1 MPRTILSTGNVLLD
15 RELDDL
21 RAEVER
27 LRSQVSGQ
35 VLQPEPPAVS
45 AVGVEA
51 IGIDGAQGLQGVVTL
66 GEGQGIDLSQSGQR
80 IEVAAAV
87 CDVSASDVGYSSA
100 TKTYDDF
107 AEVVSDLASHTMDT
121 GETYSRQVQYG
132 NTAKEIAVDA
142 VGARA
147 VWNGHSDSY
156 AVSRNFGNTF
166 TQRIIIEPG
175 SLPPAYG
182 KAWGGPS
189 LVARQ
194 GATGYQEYTA
204 QWYEGTSLGSY
215 WNVRLTKMVSGI
227 WTVIRVVYAY
237 RIPQAGDEF
246 MFEVAPGVQR
256 IYING
261 ILVLYET
268 DTSLSPTHAAFYLG
282 GISLGSPYYPT
293 HATYYEIEPRL
304 RRTGGYA
311 GTSSEMSRCDHVHD
325 GVYSVRFGY
334 EHGSSSASVSG
345 NVQVDIDGGLDATIN
360 ASHGYVGIRNAWRRS
375 FLIG

>member
-1 MPRTILSTGNVLLD
+1 MPRTIRTSGDYAVD
-15 RELDDL
+15 RELDALWHALDAIKRL
-21 RAEVER
+21 EVETAA
-27 LRSQVSGQ
+27 VTA
-35 VLQPEPPAVS
+35 AVS

-121 GETYSRQVQYG
+121 GETYSRQRQYG
-132 NTAKEIAVDA
+132 DFADRVIRVDA
-142 VGARA
+142 TGAYSA
-147 VWNGHSDSY
+147 GAPYSDY
-156 AVSRNFGNTF
+156 YTVSRDFGNTF
-166 TQRIIIEPG
+166 TQRIVIEPG
-175 SLPPAYG
+175 SLPSTSG
-182 KAWGGPS
+182 NTWGS
-189 LVARQ
+189 VALVARQ

-204 QWYEGTSLGSY
+204 TWTPYGSLGTQWQVILS
-215 WNVRLTKMVSGI
+215 KFVSGI
-227 WTVIRVVYAY
+227 LTYMMNVRGYRV
-237 RIPQAGDEF
+237 PQAGDQF
-246 MFEVAPGVQR
+246 MLEVAPGVQR
-256 IYING
+256 VYVNG
-261 ILVLYET
+261 TLAAYSS
-268 DTSLSPTHAAFYLG
+268 DTAISPTHAAFYLS
-282 GISLGSPYYPT
+282 GIDFGSPYYPT

-325 GVYSVRFGY
+325 GVYAVRFGY
-334 EHGSSSASVSG
+334 EHGTSITTSG
-345 NVQVDIDGGLDATIN
+345 DVHLDIDGGLDATM
-360 ASHGYVGIRNAWRRS
+360 SETHGYVALRNAWRRS